1 VIIAKRL
8 PSKWLRRTEVGSELW
23 TSGVFKT
30 MEWDILITG
39 SLLDNARLKRH
50 LLIFLEPDI
59 SALKNEEGSSIDGK
73 SIAIGFVIGVVLTI
87 LAVVAFWFFVSRIYH
102 KKQKSKF

>member
-1 VIIAKRL
+1 MD
-8 PSKWLRRTEVGSELW
+8 KWRFQNNGMGHSHHWIV
-23 TSGVFKT
+23 
-30 MEWDILITG
+30 TG
-39 SLLDNARLKRH
+39 QCETKRH